1 MNTIENLIQIVETKK
16 SEYAELELKL
26 DSLGI
31 LDGVIKRELTNAM
44 NLLEWVLR
52 VAQSEE
58 KPQSNIKEVRNCYNC
73 NMKRCEKCYRLS
85 LWEPKEESKGGTPL

>member
-16 SEYAELELKL
+16 SEYAELEWKL

-31 LDGVIKRELTNAM
+31 LDGVIKREIANAV

-52 VAQSEE
+52 VAQRGA
-58 KPQSNIKEVRNCYNC
+58 Q
-73 NMKRCEKCYRLS
+73 
-85 LWEPKEESKGGTPL
+85 